1 MSLSE
6 PTVSRLAD
14 ALKKD
19 IINHIY
25 EDERYFEV
33 MTDLVSDALRAKLG
47 DCNED
52 LFFDLGMIIMDRIEL
67 K

>member
-1 MSLSE
+1 MSLSKS
-6 PTVSRLAD
+6 TVLSLAD
-14 ALKKD
+14 VLKKD

-47 DCNED
+47 ECNED
-52 LFFDLGMIIMDRIEL
+52 LIFDIGMIIMDRIEL